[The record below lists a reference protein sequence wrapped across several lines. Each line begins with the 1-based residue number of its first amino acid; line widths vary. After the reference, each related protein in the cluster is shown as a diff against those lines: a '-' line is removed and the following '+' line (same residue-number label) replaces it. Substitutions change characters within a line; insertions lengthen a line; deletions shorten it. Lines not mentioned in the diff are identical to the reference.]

1 MKKIAIILSGCGVYD
16 GSEIHEAVTVML
28 AIDLAGHE
36 YSIFAPDMMQSNVIN
51 HLTRKPSDE
60 NRNILVEASRIARGE
75 ILPLSDL
82 SANDFDSLI
91 FPGGFGVA
99 KNLCN
104 YAIKGA
110 EMQLIPEVRDLIIQ
124 FHSQRKPIGAM
135 CISPVLLAKTIPG
148 CKLTIGSEKDTA
160 ENIEKLGAKHVQ
172 TENEEVCIDFENK
185 IVTTPCYMLDAKI
198 SQIFKGSQNLISS
211 ILELIPQ

>member
-1 MKKIAIILSGCGVYD
+1 MKKFAIILSGCGVYD

-36 YSIFAPDMMQSNVIN
+36 YRIFAPDMMQSNVIN
-51 HLTRKPSDE
+51 HLTKKPSDE
-60 NRNILVEASRIARGE
+60 NRNILVEASRIARGK
-75 ILPLSDL
+75 IIPLSDL
-82 SANDFDSLI
+82 SENDFDSLI

-110 EMQLIPEVRDLIIQ
+110 EMKLIPEVRDLIIR

-135 CISPVLLAKTIPG
+135 CISPVLLAKAIPG
-148 CKLTIGSEKDTA
+148 CRLTIGNETETA
-160 ENIEKLGAKHVQ
+160 NNIERLGSHHVATNHGQ
-172 TENEEVCIDFENK
+172 VCIDTVHK
-185 IVTTPCYMLDAKI
+185 IVSTPCYMLDASI
-198 SQIFKGSQNLISS
+198 SQVFSGAQNLISA
-211 ILELIPQ
+211 ILKLMH